1 MHLSQKAEKAPDM
14 AGSRRMVS
22 DAPGP
27 GMIEPRL
34 MSGLLGCGS
43 YVDEV
48 AALAHDV
55 MNIDLMPWQKLALR
69 GNLSTM
75 KTVI

>member
-1 MHLSQKAEKAPDM
+1 MHLSQKAGNEPEV

-27 GMIEPRL
+27 GLIAPRL

-43 YVDEV
+43 YGDEV

-55 MNIDLMPWQKLALR
+55 MNIDLMPWQHQQQSLP
-69 GNLSTM
+69 GS
-75 KTVI
+75 